1 MTEHKPSRSLP
12 RLRRYLL
19 FWFSGC
25 AIVMV
30 LTYTQ
35 LLEYYLDLGIEIRTQ
50 RFLEQAAEE
59 YVALDAESSRRA
71 LPSGPGLSGYLALSD
86 IPSHILDVFPLDD
99 LKHGEVTRFINL
111 DFNEDDEKQFA
122 VETLDL
128 CPEGNCE
135 LLFLYSHRLA
145 GDDWLYLLHGIVG
158 SDEIYEE
165 LEFTDQFAVAI
176 GSLLAGL
183 LLLVTILLV
192 RNIDVPLRKLNRW
205 SAAQSEK
212 DPDLEIPNLRFQEFD
227 ALANQIQFAFERMR
241 EGVNKEKLFLR
252 HASHELRTP
261 IAILAANVELIDRLS
276 GRPERSEAEQAAFVR
291 QYRALDDVQLLMET
305 LLWANR
311 QSNSLPKFG
320 QIDLRRELDCVV
332 ENYSYLLDERDVSLT
347 VTGSG
352 AATGP
357 VAAVRIV
364 LSNLVR
370 NAFQYTVDGEVR
382 IVIAPREVSIENSS
396 SVDDNIQSDDEYG
409 FGLGLELVDL
419 MCQRFDWCYS
429 SFEIPRGR
437 ITTVQL

>member
-1 MTEHKPSRSLP
+1 
-12 RLRRYLL
+12 
-19 FWFSGC
+19 
-25 AIVMV
+25 
-30 LTYTQ
+30 
-35 LLEYYLDLGIEIRTQ
+35 
-50 RFLEQAAEE
+50 
-59 YVALDAESSRRA
+59 
-71 LPSGPGLSGYLALSD
+71 
-86 IPSHILDVFPLDD
+86 
-99 LKHGEVTRFINL
+99 
-111 DFNEDDEKQFA
+111 
-122 VETLDL
+122 
-128 CPEGNCE
+128 
-135 LLFLYSHRLA
+135 
-145 GDDWLYLLHGIVG
+145 
-158 SDEIYEE
+158 
-165 LEFTDQFAVAI
+165 
-176 GSLLAGL
+176 
-183 LLLVTILLV
+183 
-192 RNIDVPLRKLNRW
+192 
-205 SAAQSEK
+205 
-212 DPDLEIPNLRFQEFD
+212 
-227 ALANQIQFAFERMR
+227 
-241 EGVNKEKLFLR
+241 
-252 HASHELRTP
+252 
-261 IAILAANVELIDRLS
+261 
-276 GRPERSEAEQAAFVR
+276 
-291 QYRALDDVQLLMET
+291 MET